1 MRMRRTAS
9 DRKRQIIAAAIA
21 LSDRVG
27 PDRLTT
33 QMIAKEVGLSQP
45 GVFRHFPKK
54 DLIWQAVA
62 RHLGDEMAQVWQ
74 EAAKSQN
81 PVERIR
87 NIVAA
92 HLRLI
97 ELTPALPGILFS
109 RELHIENP
117 TLRKAF
123 FRTMNG
129 FLELLRQTIEEAI
142 ATGQFKKDL
151 PAADAAF
158 LIIGLIQSL
167 AMRWSLSGRSF
178 NLHEQGEKLLA
189 LQLAGF
195 SPGNNG

>member
-1 MRMRRTAS
+1 MRTRRTAS
-9 DRKRQIIAAAIA
+9 DRKRQIIAAAIS

-33 QMIAKEVGLSQP
+33 QMIAKEIGLSQP

-62 RHLGDEMAQVWQ
+62 KHLGDEMAQVWG
-74 EAAKSQN
+74 EAGKDKD

-87 NIVAA
+87 KITAA
-92 HLRLI
+92 HLNLI
-97 ELTPALPGILFS
+97 EQTPALPGILFS

-117 TLRKAF
+117 ALRKAF
-123 FRTMNG
+123 FKTMNI
-129 FLELLRQTIEEAI
+129 FLELLRCTVEQAKKN
-142 ATGQFKKDL
+142 GQFKKNL

-178 NLHEQGEKLLA
+178 CLHEQGAHLLT
-189 LQLAGF
+189 LQLEGF
-195 SPGNNG
+195 LPGSDG